1 MQLSRLIAE
10 KTQEL
15 TSRDL
20 RGYFRP
26 HLFNSNTSI
35 DLIQSGPLQVW
46 AADQSLKL
54 KNRSLFLSGGVHFSV
69 TPY

>member
-35 DLIQSGPLQVW
+35 DLIQSGPLQV
-46 AADQSLKL
+46 
-54 KNRSLFLSGGVHFSV
+54 
-69 TPY
+69 